1 MIPRLLA
8 HLTGTWKE
16 QLAVQGMRLTP
27 PLEALQASAPPGAAR
42 KITFLVFGAGATR
55 PELVLK
61 IMRTCAHQQQL
72 QREYQ
77 ILRGLGERAI
87 LQQSVPQPLG
97 LFRDG
102 ERLVLVERF
111 LPGTPLSHLLQRQ
124 PPSQAEVSLHMKCA
138 GAWLRQFQAEEP
150 LRATPFPG
158 WEQVSGRLA
167 RLPREVQLPPA
178 FRNRLKE
185 LAGRYRG
192 LPLAQ
197 VPAHGDFWPGNIL
210 WRPDSLSVADWETYH
225 PARSHFYDHYLFL
238 TTYAEAYPWGRWRRP
253 GRSERFRRGFL
264 ADTWLARLLA
274 GAMRAHLRQWG
285 LPPASAELWYP
296 LFLLKMATPGP
307 KDGEKRRQQAGPW
320 QERLHQVAATGRLP
334 ALTGGR

>member
-16 QLAVQGMRLTP
+16 QLAEQGMRLTP
-27 PLEALQASAPPGAAR
+27 PLEILQASAPPGAAR
-42 KITFLVFGAGATR
+42 KITFLVFEAGATR

-61 IMRTCAHQQQL
+61 IMRTCAHQRGL

-77 ILRGLGERAI
+77 ILRRLGERSDLHA
-87 LQQSVPQPLG
+87 SVPQPLG
-97 LFRDG
+97 LFHDG
-102 ERLVLVERF
+102 ERLVLAERY
-111 LPGTPLSHLLQRQ
+111 LPGTPLSQLLQRQ
-124 PPSQAEVSLHMKCA
+124 LPSQEEVSLHLKRT
-138 GAWLRQFQAEEP
+138 GAWLRQFQAKEP
-150 LRATPFPG
+150 LRATTFSG
-158 WEQVSGRLA
+158 WEQVSGRLE
-167 RLPREVQLPPA
+167 RLPREVQLPLA

-185 LAGRYRG
+185 LARRYHG

-210 WRPDSLSVADWETYH
+210 WRTDSLSVADWETYS
-225 PARSHFYDHYLFL
+225 PTRSHFYDHYLFV

-253 GRSERFRRGFL
+253 ARAERFRRGFL

-285 LPPASAELWYP
+285 LPLASAELWYP

-307 KDGEKRRQQAGPW
+307 EEGEKRRQQAGPW
-320 QERLHQVAATGRLP
+320 QERLQQVAETGGLP
-334 ALTGGR
+334 TLTGGR